1 LDTLSE
7 VEGGDVEN
15 HNNIVDIWDKGIP
28 ISHETFTQ
36 LTVSKDLR
44 YRLLSH

>member
-1 LDTLSE
+1 MDTLGE
-7 VEGGDVEN
+7 VEGGDVKN
-15 HNNIVDIWDKGIP
+15 HNNVLDTWHKGIP

-36 LTVSKDLR
+36 LTVSESLI